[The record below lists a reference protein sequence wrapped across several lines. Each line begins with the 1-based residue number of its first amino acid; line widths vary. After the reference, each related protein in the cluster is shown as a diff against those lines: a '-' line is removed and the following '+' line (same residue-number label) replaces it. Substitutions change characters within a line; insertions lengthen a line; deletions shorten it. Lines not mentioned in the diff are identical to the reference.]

1 MWALLALRRDGVG
14 TFIIN
19 IITEHLCASPC
30 ADTLG
35 DVPDNVFFATGVLYL
50 QLSAGKKQQSTNC
63 QPLKFAAYTY
73 CSHDHIVGLHVQT
86 GHTVV
91 V

>member
-1 MWALLALRRDGVG
+1 MSSCSQYNSDQQLTLTGVWVLLALRRDGVG

-19 IITEHLCASPC
+19 IITEQLCASPC

-50 QLSAGKKQQSTNC
+50 QLSAGKTAVDKLSAIEICCLYLLFT
-63 QPLKFAAYTY
+63 
-73 CSHDHIVGLHVQT
+73 
-86 GHTVV
+86 
-91 V
+91 